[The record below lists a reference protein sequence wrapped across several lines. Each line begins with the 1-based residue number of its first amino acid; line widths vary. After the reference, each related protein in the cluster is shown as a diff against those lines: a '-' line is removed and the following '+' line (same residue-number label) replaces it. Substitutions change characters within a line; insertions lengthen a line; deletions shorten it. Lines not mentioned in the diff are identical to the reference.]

1 MKGIAANVIT
11 SRLAARSGRHR
22 RAVRLL
28 STLPLAAGHDVPG
41 QPFLKRPPGDP
52 PGRADFKEGELASGH
67 RLVQVAT
74 THSSEPARLGNP
86 HYATPH
92 QLKLVKLALTGHPD
106 HLHRSF
112 FVCLL
117 VRTCPCYTNYT
128 GGVAIRQS
136 RLPIRRRDNVVGKQ
150 PACMRPAPG
159 SGRVEQGTI
168 RLEPRAW
175 SSPGVLNLINLP
187 NNLAQVQSPETAA
200 RFVETYG
207 PLLYHYEGG
216 RPAPATEALRPLL
229 AQAEAV
235 RLALRLLEA

>member
-67 RLVQVAT
+67 RLVQVAA

-128 GGVAIRQS
+128 GGVAVSQS
-136 RLPIRRRDNVVGKQ
+136 RLPILRRHNVVDKQ
-150 PACMRPAPG
+150 PPFIRTAP
-159 SGRVEQGTI
+159 SSVRAKQHTI
-168 RLEPRAW
+168 TYEPRELY
-175 SSPGVLNLINLP
+175 SPGVLNLINLQ

-207 PLLYHYEGG
+207 P
-216 RPAPATEALRPLL
+216 
-229 AQAEAV
+229 
-235 RLALRLLEA
+235 